1 MPKFPLSSS
10 PQMASGARREPSS
23 LAGTKGQLLRAQSL
37 EGEGGGRR
45 SGPAWSWSWMLPTGV
60 GQEMTA
66 VDPFQP

>member
-1 MPKFPLSSS
+1 
-10 PQMASGARREPSS
+10 MASGDRREPSS

-37 EGEGGGRR
+37 EGEEGGRR
-45 SGPAWSWSWMLPTGV
+45 SGPAWSWVLPTGV